1 MCQVARVH
9 RSSFYYWKVHSG
21 DRANRDEAS
30 LQLVRAIYD
39 SSRGKAGIRQMM
51 MRIKRTYGIK
61 INLKKIARLK
71 RDYNLLTKI
80 RRKRK
85 FYVNILNQHE
95 HLVKKN
101 ILNRQFKILKAD
113 KVYST
118 DITEMRFANS
128 QKVYLAAIKDL
139 CTKEIIAYT
148 TALRPGLSLSVNLA
162 EESLKGL
169 TQSQREGLT
178 IHSDQ
183 GVHYTNHAYRNVL
196 SNYLVTQS
204 MSRRGN
210 CLDNAPIESF
220 FGHMKDELDLSEC
233 KDYLSVK
240 KKVEKYMLYY
250 NNERPQWDLKQK
262 TPVEYRGL
270 IEGSPFI

>member
-1 MCQVARVH
+1 MH
-9 RSSFYYWKVHSG
+9 RSSFYYWQVHSG
-21 DRANRDEAS
+21 DKANKDQAS
-30 LQLVRAIYD
+30 LRLVREVYD
-39 SSRGKAGIRQMM
+39 SSRGKAGIRQTM
-51 MRIKRTYGIK
+51 MRINRKYGVK

-71 RDYNLLTKI
+71 RDYNLSTRI

-85 FYVNILNQHE
+85 FYANILNQHE
-95 HLVKKN
+95 HRVKKN
-101 ILNRQFKILKAD
+101 ILSRQFKTLKAD

-118 DITEMRFANS
+118 DITEMRFASS
-128 QKVYLAAIKDL
+128 QKVYLGAIKDL

-162 EESLKGL
+162 EVTLKSLS
-169 TQSQREGLT
+169 QSQREDLI

-183 GVHYTNHAYRNVL
+183 GVHYTNHAYRNLL

-220 FGHMKDELDLSEC
+220 FGHMKDELDLSDC

-240 KKVEKYMLYY
+240 KKVKQYMFYY
-250 NNERPQWDLKQK
+250 NHERPQWGLKQK
-262 TPVEYRGL
+262 TPAEYRGL
-270 IEGSPFI
+270 IEGSPLFNLS